1 LPSPCQDIFCFTAQK
16 TKAQLPVGQIL
27 REALYHVTTASSQ
40 AEFES
45 YAPHRIWDCLII
57 LGGSPSLLH
66 QLSTIIPNQKMP
78 IIVVLEA
85 QNGSCR
91 MQFLRAGADEILQ
104 SPITGKALLSRLR
117 SLLRR
122 RRARQEFALR
132 ADTNRALGFHE
143 AKALFQSKPKCAV
156 IQVHHDQTHT
166 MLDRFHALKEYSLEI
181 TTPAALFLKDQKRP
195 SNLCYIL
202 LDIAQNPLI
211 AHNLLL
217 SMRTHDLTRHAAI
230 ILASAGVETATRL
243 APLDLGADDVL
254 FSTFSR
260 AEIAHRIATQLEHKR
275 VNDQLRVM
283 VQEGFKAAV
292 TDPLTGLYN
301 RRYAMT
307 HLCQQFQ
314 RATQGQTVLALFV
327 LDLDFFKRVN
337 DNYGHAAGDQ
347 VLRRVAKLL
356 RHLTR
361 ASDMVARIGGEEF
374 LVVLPDASAEIA
386 GNIAERVSS
395 MIRHLKIGPDL
406 IEITASIGV
415 NLRYNAAQTHA
426 HLTAQELLEQADQ
439 ALYRAKALGRN
450 RVSYFSKQ
458 AT

>member
-1 LPSPCQDIFCFTAQK
+1 MSGHLLLYSPK
-16 TKAQLPVGQIL
+16 TKTQLPVGQIL
-27 REALYHVTTASSQ
+27 RDALYHVTTASSR

-66 QLSTIIPNQKMP
+66 QLSAITPNQKMP
-78 IIVVLEA
+78 IIVILEA
-85 QNGSCR
+85 HNSGCR

-104 SPITGKALLSRLR
+104 RPITGKALLSRLR

-122 RRARQEFALR
+122 RRAHQEFTLR

-143 AKALFQSKPKCAV
+143 AKAVFQSKPKCVV
-156 IQVHHDQTHT
+156 IQIHHDQTHA
-166 MLDRFHALKEYSLEI
+166 MLDKFHALKEYSLEI
-181 TTPAALFLKDQKRP
+181 TTPAALFLTDQKRP

-202 LDIAQNPLI
+202 LDIAQNSLI

-230 ILASAGVETATRL
+230 ILTSASIETATTL
-243 APLDLGADDVL
+243 AALDLGADDVL
-254 FSTFSR
+254 FPTFSGS
-260 AEIAHRIATQLEHKR
+260 EIAHRIATQLEHKR
-275 VNDQLRVM
+275 VNDHLRAM

-301 RRYAMT
+301 WRYAMT
-307 HLCQQFQ
+307 HLWHQFQ
-314 RATQGQTVLALFV
+314 RATQGQTALALFMP
-327 LDLDFFKRVN
+327 DLDFFKRVN
-337 DNYGHAAGDQ
+337 DTYGHAAGDQ

-356 RHLTR
+356 QHVTR

-386 GNIAERVSS
+386 GNIAERVCT
-395 MIRHLKIGPDL
+395 MIRRLKIGPNL
-406 IEITASIGV
+406 IEITASIDV
-415 NLRYNAAQTHA
+415 SLRYNAAQTHV
-426 HLTAQELLEQADQ
+426 HLTAQELLKQADR
-439 ALYRAKALGRN
+439 ALYRAKAMGRD
-450 RVSYFSKQ
+450 RVSYFAEQ
-458 AT
+458 AA